1 MRNHRAACIA
11 QFERWPHHA
20 MKLFALGVLLAVISG
35 CASNPAA
42 APARIVANRET
53 PVLLCWFVA
62 CDDAGRHGYAAWDG
76 RLGQVEP
83 NGGGLFNTLPALRA
97 AIQSSGATNA
107 SIEPSYPG
115 AIPVGWQIRGLTPE
129 ELRVLR

>member
-1 MRNHRAACIA
+1 
-11 QFERWPHHA
+11 
-20 MKLFALGVLLAVISG
+20 MKLGALGILVAVIAG
-35 CASNPAA
+35 CASRPAA
-42 APARIVANRET
+42 APPRIVANRET

-62 CDDAGRHGYAAWDG
+62 RDGSGAHGYAAWDG
-76 RLGQVEP
+76 RLGHAEP

-115 AIPVGWQIRGLTPE
+115 EIPAGWQIRRLTPE